1 MVIII
6 ITIIIIITAKYAN
19 ASTSVLCLIYKQT
32 EAWSE
37 TQER

>member
-1 MVIII
+1 MV
-6 ITIIIIITAKYAN
+6 IIIITAKYAN
-19 ASTSVLCLIYKQT
+19 ASTSVFGLIYKQT